1 MRTALLGALIGAGL
15 AIVAVGA
22 TPDTRDRFG
31 PRSGAPSAAAPEKG
45 LIALSVTVDN
55 RYQQVTVVDPGLR
68 AISVYHV
75 ELASGEIELRCVRDI
90 RWDLQMEHYNG
101 KGLLPPEI
109 RSMLHAR

>member
-1 MRTALLGALIGAGL
+1 MRTVLLGALIGAGL

-22 TPDTRDRFG
+22 TPDSGDLFG
-31 PRSGAPSAAAPEKG
+31 QRSECQPAVGPQSG
-45 LIALSVTVDN
+45 LIALSTTVDN

-109 RSMLHAR
+109 RSMLHSR

>member
-1 MRTALLGALIGAGL
+1 MRTVALGAVIGAGL

-22 TPDTRDRFG
+22 TPEGGNLLGQRSRCDEAAG
-31 PRSGAPSAAAPEKG
+31 PQTG
-45 LIALSVTVDN
+45 LIALSTTVDN

-75 ELASGEIELRCVRDI
+75 ELGSGEIELRSVRDI
-90 RWDLQMEHYNG
+90 RWDLQMEYYNG

-109 RSMLHAR
+109 RSMLHSR

>member
-22 TPDTRDRFG
+22 TPDSGERFAQ
-31 PRSGAPSAAAPEKG
+31 RSGCQPAAGPERG
-45 LIALSVTVDN
+45 LIALSVTVDD

-68 AISVYHV
+68 AMSVYHV
-75 ELASGEIELRCVRDI
+75 ELASGEVELRCVRDI